1 VPPLLAASTESGSEA
16 ILPPPSTAT
25 LRSVETSQKLRFAS
39 MLATFAFARARE
51 VGPHHLLHPY
61 RKGHFQVIESLG
73 FAIADGAIG
82 EERGEA
88 AAAGV
93 KHGSLAANIEEG
105 LLLTGKTRIRKIL
118 CRGA

>member
-1 VPPLLAASTESGSEA
+1 MVLVRIDGALHDILAQSPRGIDEHDA
-16 ILPPPSTAT
+16 I
-25 LRSVETSQKLRFAS
+25 ETRFGIDREHH
-39 MLATFAFARARE
+39 ARACE

-105 LLLTGKTRIRKIL
+105 LLLTGKTRIREIL